1 LNHNI
6 DIHVFMVS
14 HPLFLHVVCIL
25 YSQICASRGWYQ
37 EASDHD
43 DHCWWWSI
51 CWQPYWGLSHIRA
64 QQWVYSELRHCGFQQ
79 NLWVSTP
86 FFALCKSFAP
96 AFGTQQNR
104 DLSLRKILLEDSLYS
119 VLFSPGVQRFFQV
132 QPQCKPCFVTIKT

>member
-14 HPLFLHVVCIL
+14 HPLFLYVVCIL
-25 YSQICASRGWYQ
+25 HSQICASRGWYQ